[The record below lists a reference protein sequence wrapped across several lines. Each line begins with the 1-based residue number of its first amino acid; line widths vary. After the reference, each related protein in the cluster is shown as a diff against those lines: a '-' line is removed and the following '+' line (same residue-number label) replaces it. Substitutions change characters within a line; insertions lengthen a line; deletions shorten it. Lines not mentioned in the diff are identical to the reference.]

1 MTGDPRIAFVLRA
14 ALAAALVAS
23 LLATP
28 AGAAGSY
35 RFNGS
40 GWGHGIGL
48 SQYGALGLAQ
58 EGWGPARIVKHYY
71 TNTTVAHRDP
81 PKGRFR
87 VGLLQRRQTITVTV
101 QRGAVALR
109 LNKGRAIET
118 IRKGATRR
126 IIVTNGKRYRIKRPD
141 GSVVGKRLW
150 GAADNPLEVRP
161 KNGGV
166 VRVPEWGH
174 AAGRGFLRVKIVGRK
189 SAHLV
194 AVVPA
199 EQYLFGLGEVPS
211 SWPMRALKAQ
221 AIAARS
227 YAYVVVGAGRSGC
240 ACDIFAS
247 TRDQAYVG
255 WDKEA
260 GTAGDRWVD
269 AVQGTSRQV
278 AVHGGAVIQG
288 LYSSSSGGYTENVE
302 NVWGGGAI
310 AYLKGVCDPGDWT
323 PSNPNRV
330 WSTSFTARGLATK
343 LGRPNGM
350 VRVTAF
356 NVTKRGVSGRVVTAT
371 IKGRR
376 GNGSAVSWTTSGWNL
391 RGRLGLKESRFWVN
405 QDRQVTGRIRARY
418 DELECQPGLARSNQK
433 KITGG
438 RWQRFD
444 KGRLYHHAGLKRVTW
459 VRGPVLQKYLDLKA
473 HNGFLGRPRAFGGE
487 AGGVRARFDGGDVYH
502 HEAVGAFEVHGQ
514 VLQAYRDHGGPASD
528 LGFPTSDVVTEND
541 GTLVST
547 FEGGT
552 ISCEPDAGCS
562 VTPA

>member
-1 MTGDPRIAFVLRA
+1 MRGDPRIATVLRA
-14 ALAAALVAS
+14 ALTAAVAAS

-28 AGAAGSY
+28 AGAAKSY

-48 SQYGALGLAQ
+48 GQYGALGLAQ

-71 TNTTVAHRDP
+71 ANTSVTQRNP

-87 VGLLQRRQTITVTV
+87 VGLLQRRRTITITV
-101 QRGAVALR
+101 QRGAVTLR
-109 LNKGRAIET
+109 LAKGRVVET

-126 IIVTNGKRYRIKRPD
+126 IIVTNSKRYRIKRPN
-141 GSVVGKRLW
+141 GRVVGKRLW
-150 GAADNPLEVRP
+150 GAADNPLEFRP

-174 AAGRGFLRVKIVGRK
+174 AAGRGFLRFKIVGRK

-199 EQYLFGLGEVPS
+199 EQYLYGLGEVPS
-211 SWPMRALKAQ
+211 SWPMGALKAQ
-221 AIAARS
+221 VIAARS
-227 YAYVVVGAGRSGC
+227 YAYVVVRAGRSGC

-260 GTAGDRWVD
+260 GAAGDRWVN
-269 AVQGTSRQV
+269 AVQGTAKRV
-278 AVHGGAVIQG
+278 GVHGGAVIQG
-288 LYSSSSGGYTENVE
+288 LYSSSSGGFTENVE
-302 NVWGGGAI
+302 NVWGGGPI

-323 PSNPNRV
+323 SANPNRV
-330 WSTSFTARGLATK
+330 WSTSFTAREVATK

-350 VRVTAF
+350 VRVTDF
-356 NVTKRGVSGRVVTAT
+356 TVTKRGVSGRVVTAT

-376 GNGSAVSWTTSGWNL
+376 VNGSIVSWTTSGWDL

-405 QDRQVTGRIRARY
+405 QDRQVTGAIRTKY
-418 DELECQPGLARSNQK
+418 DELECRPGLARSNQK

-444 KGRLYHHAGLKRVTW
+444 EGRMYHHAGRKRVTW
-459 VRGPVLQKYLDLKA
+459 VRGPALQKYVDLSA
-473 HNGFLGRPRAFGGE
+473 HNGFLGRPWAFGGE
-487 AGGVRARFDGGDVYH
+487 AGGVRARFDGGDIYH
-502 HEAVGAFEVHGQ
+502 HETVGAFEVHGP
-514 VLQAYRDHGGPASD
+514 VLQAYRNHGGPTSD
-528 LGFPTSDVVTEND
+528 LGFPTSDVVTEAG

-552 ISCEPDAGCS
+552 ISCEPAGCT